1 MSNLL
6 RLTLRQKLLGGF
18 LLCAVFTGLAGGA
31 GILSLNQIQEKMGV
45 TTKDISATIEEQ
57 NNQSRTIADFRALV
71 DLITTAESKEV
82 LNTAKEKLQQQAQ
95 GGDETQEVQEAVVED
110 ATSEAPT
117 ETDDLSVAV
126 NNLIGHQA
134 NYLTASDQLAKL
146 QKATDSQLE
155 AVTELAEKVAK
166 EIEKNAETMIAE
178 ALSDVSQKM
187 EKSMQVTES
196 ALANVKTAIMVPS
209 LSNAINALVKDAILA
224 KEAKEVEAI
233 KKTIEG
239 LLKST
244 KTLLSKLPKDDTTAA
259 LEKLMQKL
267 TGDFDFLVST
277 KGNQIALGYSSDSN
291 EYQNLLLVAQD
302 CNDSLVEMTKLATGK
317 ANSVEFMASEDMNKM
332 AEATLGSLESITETT
347 AAAISHIEAS
357 IDLEVHSNKIN
368 SLAKD
373 VLLAGDSGTIA
384 AILKAMMAAMEE
396 NQKQVAKLTQDN
408 KTVAAIKT
416 TLEQLPPFLKNMA
429 GAKTKMIEAR
439 ENLVKATESIYA
451 QVSKKEN
458 QRLAAAEAMKLKAEQ
473 SMEASNAMVNKWQ
486 YALILL
492 GVSALMLAV
501 FVGLIVSSTVTKPV
515 AKAVGFA
522 EKMSQGDFTQTL
534 EIKQKDEIGM
544 LAGALN
550 SMITNLGGMFKEI
563 ATGVGTLDA
572 SSKELSNIS
581 HHMSEGANNT
591 SSKSNTVSAAAEEM
605 SSNMDSVAATMEETA
620 TNVGLM
626 ASAAEQMTASIN
638 EIAQNTEKARSIA
651 AQAVSESDEAS
662 VQINELGK
670 AAKEIGKVTEAIT
683 EISEQT
689 NLLAL
694 NATIEAA
701 RAGESGKGFAVVAN
715 EIKELARQTAE
726 ATGEIKKEIDGV
738 QRSTEGTVVQIEQIS
753 KVINQLNEIVETIA
767 TAVEEQSVTTKEIAG
782 NVVQASQGIQEVTQN
797 VTQATTVTGEMTRDI
812 SEVNQASGE
821 IANSSSQV
829 NMSAQEL
836 YGLADQLK
844 EAVGRFKV

>member
-1 MSNLL
+1 MSKFLQ
-6 RLTLRQKLLGGF
+6 LTLRQKLLGGF

-31 GILSLNQIQEKMGV
+31 GILSLNQIQEKMIS
-45 TTKDISATIEEQ
+45 TTKDIGLTIEDQ
-57 NNQSRTIADFRALV
+57 NNNSRKISELRTLVNLVAGADTKDILE
-71 DLITTAESKEV
+71 TARES
-82 LNTAKEKLQQQAQ
+82 LTQQT
-95 GGDETQEVQEAVVED
+95 DEGQKEVQENEEQD
-110 ATSEAPT
+110 I
-117 ETDDLSVAV
+117 LYGRV
-126 NNLIGHQA
+126 NTLIDHQS
-134 NYLTASDQLAKL
+134 NFLKASDQLATL
-146 QKATDSQLE
+146 QKSTYSL
-155 AVTELAEKVAK
+155 
-166 EIEKNAETMIAE
+166 
-178 ALSDVSQKM
+178 LSDVTLLAQKTVDEIENSSSAM
-187 EKSMQVTES
+187 VKESLTDVTMKFEKMLEVTEES
-196 ALANVKTAIMVPS
+196 ISTVKSAIMVPS
-209 LSNAINALVKDAILA
+209 FVNAINANVKETMLA
-224 KEAKEVEAI
+224 RDMKAVEETQ
-233 KKTIEG
+233 KDIEG
-239 LLKST
+239 LIKST
-244 KTLLSKLPKDDTTAA
+244 RTVLGTLPKDQNIEQ
-259 LEKLMQKL
+259 LEKVMEKL
-267 TGDFDFLVST
+267 IGDFDFLVMT
-277 KGNQIALGYSSDSN
+277 KNNLVQAGYGSDSSGYESLISVGKDCDVSLN
-291 EYQNLLLVAQD
+291 EIN
-302 CNDSLVEMTKLATGK
+302 KLATSTANTVESNASLKMDDMMSKTQESLVRITDAMQAVILFLK
-317 ANSVEFMASEDMNKM
+317 ASYGVQSHFKEIDSMAKNVFLA
-332 AEATLGSLESITETT
+332 AEQT
-347 AAAISHIEAS
+347 S
-357 IDLEVHSNKIN
+357 IDNTRKQMTVVLEKID
-368 SLAKD
+368 K
-373 VLLAGDSGTIA
+373 
-384 AILKAMMAAMEE
+384 
-396 NQKQVAKLTQDN
+396 KLSELPEDN
-408 KTVAAIKT
+408 KTVVAIKAT
-416 TLEQLPPFLKNMA
+416 VERLAPLLKNMIH
-429 GAKTKMIEAR
+429 AKKKILEAK
-439 ENLVKATESIYA
+439 ENLENATTAIFA
-451 QVSKKEN
+451 QLSDLDN
-458 QRLAAAEAMKLKAEQ
+458 QILAAAEQMKLNAEQ
-473 SMEASNAMVNKWQ
+473 AMEASNGMVNKWQ

-492 GVSALMLAV
+492 GVSALVLAV
-501 FVGLIVSSTVTKPV
+501 FVGLFVSGTVTKPV

-534 EIKQKDEIGM
+534 EIKQKDEIGV

-550 SMITNLGGMFKEI
+550 SMVSNLGGMFKEI

-620 TNVGLM
+620 TNVGLV

-651 AQAVSESDEAS
+651 AQAVSESDEATE
-662 VQINELGK
+662 QINELGK
-670 AAKEIGKVTEAIT
+670 AANEIGKVTEAIT

-701 RAGESGKGFAVVAN
+701 RAGEAGKGFAVVAN

-753 KVINQLNEIVETIA
+753 KVINQVNEIVETIA

-836 YGLADQLK
+836 SGLAEQLK